1 MFNFP
6 TPYPDELI
14 YSTVARAGVRL
25 ALTSPKQLL
34 DEVFQNRK
42 VSATVDLP
50 CHLEKIL
57 HWLPQRLYDL
67 NHLIDKHTLFPIYAC
82 FIPEER
88 RQNCLHFMQ
97 GASHGA
103 LHLAVGLN
111 ASKVNIPEYLRYC
124 IGLDCGKFRVL
135 VAVLNM
141 GNSSIVAC
149 NIDPSISMNSKPL
162 V

>member
-50 CHLEKIL
+50 
-57 HWLPQRLYDL
+57 
-67 NHLIDKHTLFPIYAC
+67 
-82 FIPEER
+82 
-88 RQNCLHFMQ
+88 
-97 GASHGA
+97 
-103 LHLAVGLN
+103 
-111 ASKVNIPEYLRYC
+111 
-124 IGLDCGKFRVL
+124 
-135 VAVLNM
+135 
-141 GNSSIVAC
+141 
-149 NIDPSISMNSKPL
+149 
-162 V
+162 

>member
-57 HWLPQRLYDL
+57 QRMLYHR
-67 NHLIDKHTLFPIYAC
+67 NY
-82 FIPEER
+82 
-88 RQNCLHFMQ
+88 M
-97 GASHGA
+97 
-103 LHLAVGLN
+103 
-111 ASKVNIPEYLRYC
+111 RYC
-124 IGLDCGKFRVL
+124 PSRSGRRRNPQCRRRS
-135 VAVLNM
+135 AV
-141 GNSSIVAC
+141 SR
-149 NIDPSISMNSKPL
+149 SISQ
-162 V
+162 

>member
-6 TPYPDELI
+6 MPHVDELI
-14 YSTVARAGVRL
+14 YSTVARAGIRL

-50 CHLEKIL
+50 SHLDKIL
-57 HWLPQRLYDL
+57 QWLPSAHYDVMYL
-67 NHLIDKHTLFPIYAC
+67 INHHTLFPLYAF

-88 RQNCLHFMQ
+88 RQDCLRFMQ

-103 LHLAVGLN
+103 LHLTVGLN
-111 ASKVNIPEYLRYC
+111 ASKVRIPEYLRYC
-124 IGLDCGKFRVL
+124 PQCFDEQLQIYGEWYWSRLWQ
-135 VAVLNM
+135 AT
-141 GNSSIVAC
+141 
-149 NIDPSISMNSKPL
+149 
-162 V
+162 